1 MSLATST
8 YQAFRSCTASL
19 TSARS
24 LARPAVVRCPTLMSR
39 LRVRCYSEVTST
51 PESEE
56 TKAEEQPDKVSEIEG
71 KLKAKENEVVD
82 LTVCANLSMSNY
94 LSLNPFLGSSALSS
108 SRLFEP
114 TTKCSS
120 REGTNA
126 RFCHHPFCVR
136 PFRDR

>member
-8 YQAFRSCTASL
+8 FQAFRSCTASL
-19 TSARS
+19 SAKS
-24 LARPAVVRCPTLMSR
+24 LARPAVVRCPTRMSR
-39 LRVRCYSEVTST
+39 LRVRYYSEVTST
-51 PESEE
+51 PEPEQ
-56 TKAEEQPDKVSEIEG
+56 TKAEEQPDKESEIEG

-82 LTVCANLSMSNY
+82 LTVCVNLSKPNH
-94 LSLNPFLGSSALSS
+94 LSLNPLLGSSALSS

-126 RFCHHPFCVR
+126 
-136 PFRDR
+136 

>member
-1 MSLATST
+1 
-8 YQAFRSCTASL
+8 
-19 TSARS
+19 
-24 LARPAVVRCPTLMSR
+24 MSR

-51 PESEE
+51 PEPEE
-56 TKAEEQPDKVSEIEG
+56 TKAEEQPDKVSEIEE

-82 LTVCANLSMSNY
+82 LTVCANFSMSNH

-108 SRLFEP
+108 SRLLEP

-126 RFCHHPFCVR
+126 RFCYHPFCVR